1 MLKRSSLGTSDIQGC
16 YSPKGIT
23 YLIIIHEGDPVPCIF
38 YVGGAA
44 YILKYLHN
52 IYIYIIIYNFIY
64 NYMYI
69 YTYIFIVIPMHEYIR
84 VIA

>member
-52 IYIYIIIYNFIY
+52 IYIYIYLYIILYIIICIY
-64 NYMYI
+64 I
-69 YTYIFIVIPMHEYIR
+69 FFIVIPMHEYIR